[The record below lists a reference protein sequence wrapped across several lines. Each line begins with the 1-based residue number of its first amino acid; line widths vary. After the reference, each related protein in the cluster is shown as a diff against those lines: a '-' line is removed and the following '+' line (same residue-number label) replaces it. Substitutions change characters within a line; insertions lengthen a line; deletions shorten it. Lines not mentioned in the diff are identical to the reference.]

1 MSRSAGHLIV
11 DTLESAGIERV
22 YAVPGESYLDVLDGL
37 YDANIETVVC
47 RQEGGAGFMALAE
60 SRLTGRPGIA
70 MVTRGPGA
78 ANAMIS
84 VHTAW
89 QDATALVLFVGLV
102 PLNDRSRE
110 SFQEF
115 SLPEW
120 FSSTAKRVL
129 TIDDEARSGEIT
141 ADALRIAASGR
152 PGPVVV
158 GLPEDVL
165 VRLTESPTP
174 TLAEVA
180 PPTPAPAVIDG
191 LASRIAAA
199 ERPAFVLGGD
209 GWHNGCGAELA
220 GLAASAGVP
229 IFCDWRAY
237 DAIPHSSPA
246 WAGWLGYGRADAVA
260 AGFAEADLVVFVG
273 CTRSDVLSDGY
284 TIGFDAETVLVSLDM
299 EATQHA
305 GRIDEHIIAS
315 PDSFTQA
322 LTRNDAGGARDPGQ
336 LRGTRTDEWMQSRAD
351 VQSRFAAHRAD
362 AEAAPE
368 NANRAGVDLGVAF
381 GILDD
386 RLGGDAILT
395 YGAGNA
401 TIWGHRFIRHE
412 RPAGLVGA
420 RNGAMGLAVP
430 AAVAASLAYPERRA
444 VAICGDG
451 DFLMNGQEIATAFA
465 HGGTPLIIV
474 VDNGVYGTIVSHQEN
489 HYPGRPSGTRMVNPN
504 FAAWMSAFDLG
515 SSGVASARVSGSVP
529 PGADGTATGAGMVGH
544 GERVEATEDF
554 AAALD
559 RALAHDGPALIHVLI
574 DPATMP
580 PAADETA

>member
-37 YDANIETVVC
+37 YDSSIDTVVC

-102 PLNDRSRE
+102 PLTDRSRE

-129 TIDDEARSGEIT
+129 TIDDEHRAGELT

-174 TLAEVA
+174 TLTEAA
-180 PPTPAPAVIDG
+180 PPIPANAE
-191 LASRIAAA
+191 LESLTSRIAAA

-209 GWHNGCGAELA
+209 GWQSGCGADLA
-220 GLAASAGVP
+220 RFAASAGVP
-229 IFCDWRAY
+229 VFCDWRAY
-237 DAIPHSSPA
+237 DALPHSSPA

-260 AGFAEADLVVFVG
+260 AGFAEADLLVFVG
-273 CTRSDVLSDGY
+273 CTRSDVASDGY
-284 TIGFDAETVLVSLDM
+284 TIGFDAETVLVSLDA

-305 GRIDEHIIAS
+305 GRIDQQIFAS
-315 PDSFTQA
+315 PRSITKA
-322 LTRNDAGGARDPGQ
+322 LTSLEAAAARGS
-336 LRGTRTDEWMQSRAD
+336 RTDDWRDERVAAQA
-351 VQSRFAAHRAD
+351 RFAAHRPD
-362 AEAAPE
+362 AEAAP
-368 NANRAGVDLGVAF
+368 ADSQATAGDRPGVDLGVAI

-386 RLGGDAILT
+386 RLGGEAILT

-412 RPAGLVGA
+412 RPATLVGA

-430 AAVAASLAYPERRA
+430 AAVAASLACPDRRA

-465 HGGTPLIIV
+465 HGAKPLIIV
-474 VDNGVYGTIVSHQEN
+474 IDNGVYGTIVSHQEN
-489 HYPGRPSGTRMVNPN
+489 HYPGRPSGTRMVNPD
-504 FAAWMSAFDLG
+504 FAAWMTAFDLS
-515 SSGVASARVSGSVP
+515 SSGVASVGDDSGNGAGPSVSGL
-529 PGADGTATGAGMVGH
+529 TGH
-544 GERVEATEDF
+544 GERVETTEEF
-554 AAALD
+554 GPALD
-559 RALAHDGPALIHVLI
+559 RALASDSPALIHVLI
-574 DPATMP
+574 DPETMP

>member
-129 TIDDEARSGEIT
+129 TIDDEARAGEIT

-351 VQSRFAAHRAD
+351 VQSRFAAHRPD

-465 HGGTPLIIV
+465 HSGSPLIIV

>member
-11 DTLESAGIERV
+11 DTLENAGIERV

-115 SLPEW
+115 SLSEW

-129 TIDDEARSGEIT
+129 TIDDADRAGEIT

-165 VRLTESPTP
+165 VRLTEAPTP
-174 TLAEVA
+174 TITEVA
-180 PPTPAPAVIDG
+180 PPIPAPAVIDR

-199 ERPAFVLGGD
+199 KRPTFVLGGD

-246 WAGWLGYGRADAVA
+246 WAGWLGYGRADAVT
-260 AGFAEADLVVFVG
+260 AGFAEADLIVLVG
-273 CTRSDVLSDGY
+273 CTRSDVASDGY

-322 LTRNDAGGARDPGQ
+322 LTRTNDGTARDGSQ
-336 LRGTRTDEWMQSRAD
+336 LRGTRTDDWMQGRAD
-351 VQSRFAAHRAD
+351 VQSRFAAHRPD

-368 NANRAGVDLGVAF
+368 NADRAGVDLGVAF

-412 RPAGLVGA
+412 RPASLVGA

-430 AAVAASLAYPERRA
+430 AAVAGSLVSPDRHA

-465 HGGTPLIIV
+465 HGGAPLIIV

-504 FAAWMSAFDLG
+504 FAAWMSAFDLSSAGAASASDPSLSGNG
-515 SSGVASARVSGSVP
+515 SSVSGL
-529 PGADGTATGAGMVGH
+529 TGH
-544 GERVEATEDF
+544 GERVETTAEF
-554 AAALD
+554 GPALD

-574 DPATMP
+574 HPATMP
-580 PAADETA
+580 PAANETA

>member
-284 TIGFDAETVLVSLDM
+284 KIGFDAETVLVSLDM

-465 HGGTPLIIV
+465 HSGSPLIIV

-489 HYPGRPSGTRMVNPN
+489 HYPGRPSGTRVVNPN

>member
-37 YDANIETVVC
+37 YDAKIETVVC

-78 ANAMIS
+78 ANAMIA

-129 TIDDEARSGEIT
+129 TIDDEDRAGEIT
-141 ADALRIAASGR
+141 ADALHIAASGR

-165 VRLTESPTP
+165 VRLTEAPTP
-174 TLAEVA
+174 TLPEVA

-199 ERPAFVLGGD
+199 KRPAFVLGGD
-209 GWHNGCGAELA
+209 GWHNGCGVELA

-260 AGFAEADLVVFVG
+260 AGFAEADLVIFVG

-315 PDSFTQA
+315 PDSFTRA
-322 LTRNDAGGARDPGQ
+322 LTRTDAADARDANQ
-336 LRGTRTDEWMQSRAD
+336 LRGDRTDEWMQGRAD
-351 VQSRFAAHRAD
+351 AQSRFAAHRPD

-368 NANRAGVDLGVAF
+368 NPGRAGVDLGVAF

-386 RLGGDAILT
+386 RLGGEAILS

-412 RPAGLVGA
+412 RPSSLVGA

-444 VAICGDG
+444 VAVCGDG

-465 HGGTPLIIV
+465 HGGSPLIIV

-504 FAAWMSAFDLG
+504 FAAWMSAFDLS
-515 SSGVASARVSGSVP
+515 SSGAASASKASMNGDGASASGP
-529 PGADGTATGAGMVGH
+529 TGH
-544 GERVEATEDF
+544 GERVETTEEF
-554 AAALD
+554 GPALD

-580 PAADETA
+580 PAADETS

>member
-529 PGADGTATGAGMVGH
+529 PGADGTATGAGMVGN